1 MLVLGLVLLTAG
13 ILAVLG
19 AVFSTSGSASF
30 LGVDLGAT
38 TVFFL
43 GVAATLAWLCG
54 LMLTS
59 AGTRRALR
67 HRRAYRRLRTLE
79 RERGSRSS
87 PAREDPREDP
97 RANPRED
104 HSVRRSDHAR
114 DDPPAG

>member
-1 MLVLGLVLLTAG
+1 MLALGLVLLAAG

-19 AVFSTSGSASF
+19 AVFSSSGSASF
-30 LGVDLGAT
+30 FGIDLGAT

-67 HRRAYRRLRTLE
+67 HRRAYRRLRSLE
-79 RERGSRSS
+79 RERGAPSS
-87 PAREDPREDP
+87 TASEDPREDHSLR
-97 RANPRED
+97 RAHEQ
-104 HSVRRSDHAR
+104 SDHRR

>member
-1 MLVLGLVLLTAG
+1 MLVLGLVLLAAG

-19 AVFSTSGSASF
+19 AVFTTSGSASF
-30 LGVDLGAT
+30 FGVDLGAT

-67 HRRAYRRLRTLE
+67 HRRAYRRLRSLE

-97 RANPRED
+97 RAD
-104 HSVRRSDHAR
+104 HSVRRAHEQSDHGR